1 MIESTAGGRNC
12 ETRGNHPY
20 RHPVA
25 TMAHLTAFA
34 VHSGRSIGVYVED
47 SAGPSVTRQI
57 GEQSIT
63 TRASWTFEGAIS
75 RARPASEATVAQL
88 QGLASTPDEVAV
100 EFGRLLSAEAGARP
114 NHRRLPADE
123 L

>member
-1 MIESTAGGRNC
+1 MIESIAGGRNC

-25 TMAHLTAFA
+25 AMAHLTAFE
-34 VHSGRSIGVYVED
+34 VGGGQSIGVYVED

-57 GEQSIT
+57 GEQSIA
-63 TRASWTFEGAIS
+63 TRAFWTFEGAIS
-75 RARPASEATVAQL
+75 HAPPASEVTVAQL
-88 QGLASTPDEVAV
+88 QGLASAPDEVAV
-100 EFGRLLSAEAGARP
+100 GFGLRLSAEAGVRL